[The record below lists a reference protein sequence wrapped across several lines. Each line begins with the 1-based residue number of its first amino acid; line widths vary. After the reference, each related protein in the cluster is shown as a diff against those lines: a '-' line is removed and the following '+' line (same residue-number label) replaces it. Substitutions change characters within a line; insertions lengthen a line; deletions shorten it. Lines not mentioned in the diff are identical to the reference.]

1 MRVPNLKPG
10 QEIELNLGPFLD
22 GVDEKT
28 EPGLLTATQLRVANN
43 VLLDEQTGTVVKRYG
58 VNVVALM
65 PSGEPAKFG
74 YNFKKTDGTEL
85 LLVSDGDKIYSTADL
100 VTFTL
105 LVSGLDETAYLQFET
120 AEDRCW
126 ISNGTDDVAW
136 FDGTNYVELDREY
149 GKAVTATTDAGTDQT
164 HIVDASL
171 TQADDY
177 WNLRKVVIMT
187 GANAGMEGTVTDF
200 EAASD
205 KLTIS
210 GFTAN
215 PGAGVEY
222 RVGVVIPKGRV
233 IRYLNKTLFM
243 GGHSEGRSKNRYS
256 RLDDPDTGLDMSLDN
271 PRAWPDNYEFA
282 ITQDDGDQIWTYS
295 PVHRG
300 RFLATKGSA
309 IYRIEPDPT
318 FKYVPVLVSREV
330 GCRYQDSWVAKD
342 EILHFVGNERSGL
355 LDLYVTDMVSARP
368 KHKDGRLLP
377 TFQEMYRAEPRYKY
391 INRANTDQ
399 FNTGEKSTLCETG
412 AGRLECKSIDS
423 KTAWDEVITAKTDC
437 AVSEALG
444 SVTINGIPAW
454 PVKYEA
460 NVLPA
465 AAVPAWT
472 RAVIGAPAEVITS
485 GELVISSGAAAWT
498 AYYRDAVFDSSKNS
512 LYAIKIRRSAAGNQ
526 TQLMLKSGAKV
537 IFIDIGANI
546 TINGTVVMAADLSVN
561 RVFHLLLDKDFN
573 ASVYMDGARIWT
585 GVAANSSAYSLVGGS
600 FGSHEIALAGFT
612 SGTNTTIDFIYLDAD
627 FAFTAAQLGATI
639 PTTGTFT
646 AKFDYTR
653 TPDAFGKYFVT
664 EGNDFTGTG
673 EAGTDATHIVDADL
687 MGEDN
692 FWNGRRGIIT
702 SGAKIGEPFEV
713 SDYDSATHK
722 LTVTGLTGDPGLA
735 TFNIYRA
742 GTVALTSQSSAD
754 DITYSAPAAFN
765 NGAQP
770 ASAAARYLKI
780 TALMTRADY
789 ANAPEIK
796 QITGGFLWRM
806 GTQLVGPNISAWRKW
821 IDEITVHAGSSLV
834 TKVRYATTAASPA
847 EGDYGAW
854 QTIVT
859 TDNVGTVLGDTL
871 TPPIL
876 GRWIDAKVEGS
887 PTAYGLSP
895 NLENFLINWQEGAS
909 TRLALTASIYK
920 KRVYLT
926 GISEEAAAN
935 DLMLVLDTNNA
946 WTKFSGL
953 NLYRVV
959 SFRGLTYGLSSVD
972 DKIFQLEVE
981 GQFNDNG
988 VAVDGYIDSG
998 AIDGGNQV
1006 IELTN
1011 VKVGNGPVSC
1021 TIGVYLSYDEVT
1033 WTPIA
1038 SLVFTAAGT
1047 QNLRVPYGRIGKRHF
1062 IRLRSAAG
1070 EAMRVN
1076 MLKATLRGLGED

>member
-10 QEIELNLGPFLD
+10 QEVELNLGPFLD
-22 GVDEKT
+22 GVDEKS

-58 VNVVALM
+58 MNVVALM
-65 PSGEPAKFG
+65 PSGVAAKYG

-105 LVSGLDETAYLQFET
+105 LISGLDETAYLQFET

-164 HIVDASL
+164 HIVDAAL
-171 TQADDY
+171 TQVDDY

-200 EAASD
+200 DAATD

-210 GFTAN
+210 GFGAN

-233 IRYLNKTLFM
+233 MRYSNKTLFM

-318 FKYVPVLVSREV
+318 FRYVPVLVSREV

-355 LDLYVTDMVSARP
+355 LDLYVTDMVSAKP

-437 AVSEALG
+437 AVSEAHD
-444 SVTINGIPAW
+444 SITINGIPAW

-460 NVLPA
+460 NALPA

-472 RAVIGAPAEVITS
+472 KWTS
-485 GELVISSGAAAWT
+485 GATGESIVAGKLVNTTNNGQIQ
-498 AYYRDAVFDSSKNS
+498 YFKNAVYDSSKNTFI
-512 LYAIKIRRSAAGNQ
+512 AFRFKHSAGTGNGFFVQNGTKRIVISINTAGIYVDGVLQGACDAVSDYRVIHIILDSAGN
-526 TQLMLKSGAKV
+526 G
-537 IFIDIGANI
+537 
-546 TINGTVVMAADLSVN
+546 
-561 RVFHLLLDKDFN
+561 
-573 ASVYMDGARIWT
+573 SVYVDGARVWT
-585 GVAANSSAYSLVGGS
+585 GAATAAVAVPSRGITANAIGIEHAS
-600 FGSHEIALAGFT
+600 FTAEDS
-612 SGTNTTIDFIYLDAD
+612 YLDYVYEDAD

-653 TPDAFGKYFVT
+653 APDAFGKYFVT
-664 EGNDFTGTG
+664 EGYDFTGTG
-673 EAGTDATHIVDADL
+673 EAGTDATHLVDADL
-687 MGEDN
+687 SGEDD

-735 TFNIYRA
+735 TFNVFRA

-754 DITYSAPAAFN
+754 DVTYSAAAAFN

-770 ASAAARYLKI
+770 SSAAARYLKI
-780 TALMTRADY
+780 TALITRADY
-789 ANAPEIK
+789 ANAPEVK
-796 QITGGFLWRM
+796 EITGGFLWRM

-834 TKVRYATTAASPA
+834 TKVRYATTAAAPV

-859 TDNVGTVLGDTL
+859 TNNVGTVMGDTL

-876 GRWIDAKVEGS
+876 GRWIDAKVEGG

-926 GISEEAAAN
+926 GVSEEAAAN

-988 VAVDGYIDSG
+988 VAVDGYIDTG
-998 AIDGGNQV
+998 AIDGGNQF

-1011 VKVGNGPVSC
+1011 VKVGNGPVNC
-1021 TIGVYLSYDEVT
+1021 TLGVYASYDEVT
-1033 WTPIA
+1033 WTLIA
-1038 SLVFTAAGT
+1038 SLVFTEAGT

-1070 EAMRVN
+1070 EDMRVN